1 MRRLLLALAVLAPGA
16 APAPAGAPA
25 SAAPA
30 SAAPSAAAPS
40 AVAPAAAAPATSGP
54 EPALP
59 AGLYFELTRG
69 QVQSLQGDRRERRL
83 LGAAPLEIGAPT
95 RLELGATSAG
105 RLVLPGGFQLDL
117 TGPAIL
123 EVQAPAAGAGLPRL
137 WLGSL
142 GGAVLECRRPG
153 PMLTLPQG
161 QVLYPRRGVLR
172 LTPAG
177 PDQLRLTLCGGEAQ
191 ELDLG
196 GRYSFELPVGFDR
209 PLPARL
215 TESPAS
221 YRGR

>member
-16 APAPAGAPA
+16 APAPVG
-25 SAAPA
+25 
-30 SAAPSAAAPS
+30 
-40 AVAPAAAAPATSGP
+40 APAAAAPAASGA

-69 QVQSLQGDRRERRL
+69 QVQSLQGERRERRL
-83 LGAAPLEIGAPT
+83 LGAPPLEIGGPT

-117 TGPAIL
+117 AGPAIL
-123 EVQAPAAGAGLPRL
+123 EVELPAEGAGCPRL

-172 LTPAG
+172 LSPAG
-177 PDQLRLTLCGGEAQ
+177 PDQLRLTLCGGDGL

-215 TESPAS
+215 TPYPAS